1 MAIGVSGVVE
11 YWGKCKNML
20 TRVQLSIQILK
31 EATAELWQKI
41 SQAKKEELVIT
52 SEINKEKD
60 QEKVVEVKNK
70 LESLYNK

>member
-1 MAIGVSGVVE
+1 
-11 YWGKCKNML
+11 ML

>member
-1 MAIGVSGVVE
+1 M
-11 YWGKCKNML
+11 
-20 TRVQLSIQILK
+20 QLSIQILK

>member
-1 MAIGVSGVVE
+1 M
-11 YWGKCKNML
+11 KNRL
-20 TRVQLSIQILK
+20 QISIQILK

-41 SQAKKEELVIT
+41 NQAKKEELIIT

-70 LESLYNK
+70 LEDLYKKQ